1 MNGAALLSGFPARRA
16 RAVLQELL
24 AQPAGNKVFV
34 LVHSARHEE
43 ARALLAQPPF
53 LSPRIELLD
62 GDPTAID
69 FGLAA
74 ATYLRLAREVRH
86 VHAAYSLIDP
96 DHGEALSE
104 QVNVGSARELGA
116 FAACASE
123 LAAIVQ
129 YSSVFVAGQR
139 RGLVREDELE
149 AGQSFKSPV
158 DRSLAIAERML
169 RRSGAPTI
177 VVRAGHLL
185 GGDELASDALSAP
198 YVLLGLVASSPSD
211 VALPLPPRPESVLST
226 TPVDYLAKLGLFA
239 ALRGEVGV
247 TFHATDPGQP
257 TIGRFIEILA
267 ERTGRGLESGF
278 NAPALTRILMSS
290 PATRL
295 VPQNLRGILD
305 VLTSNSRYATE
316 QAERLTASGGPSC
329 PSLEHSIEQLLPRV
343 DERIKNGT
351 FFTARQREAPFLVS

>member
-1 MNGAALLSGFPARRA
+1 MNGASLLTGFPARRA
-16 RAVLQELL
+16 RAVLQEILT
-24 AQPAGNKVFV
+24 QPAANKVFV
-34 LVHSARHEE
+34 LVHAARHDE
-43 ARALLAQPPF
+43 AQALLAEPPF
-53 LSPRIELLD
+53 RSPRVELLD
-62 GDPTAID
+62 GDPTALD

-74 ATYLRLAREVRH
+74 VTYLRLAREVAH

-96 DHGEALSE
+96 DHGEALAQ
-104 QVNVGSARELGA
+104 QVNVGAARELGA
-116 FAACASE
+116 FAACASA
-123 LAAIVQ
+123 LSSVVL

-158 DRSLAIAERML
+158 HRSLAIAERML
-169 RRSGAPTI
+169 RRSGVPAI

-185 GGDELASDALSAP
+185 GGAELDSDVLSAP
-198 YVLLGLVASSPSD
+198 YVLLGLLASSPSD
-211 VALPLPPRPESVLST
+211 VPLPLPPRPESVLAT

-239 ALRGEVGV
+239 ALRGQVGV

-257 TIGRFIEILA
+257 TLGRFIEILA
-267 ERTGRGLESGF
+267 QRSGRAVESGF
-278 NAPALTRILMSS
+278 YAPALTRILMSS

-305 VLTSNSRYATE
+305 VLSSNSRYATE
-316 QAERLTASGGPSC
+316 QAERLTENGGPRC
-329 PSLEHSIEQLLPRV
+329 PALEDSLERLLPRV

-351 FFTARQREAPFLVS
+351 FFTARQRESPFLVS